1 MTPSRAMVRDT
12 LADDGDNDGEQIG
25 SAPLGCFIQFSFF
38 LSCVC
43 CFDSPWS
50 LASKAMTMMQ
60 SIMRLTINVTMGDQ
74 LLSGMIHN
82 QLFSSIWFD
91 LIS

>member
-1 MTPSRAMVRDT
+1 MRDA

-25 SAPLGCFIQFSFF
+25 SAPLGCFFQFPFF

-43 CFDSPWS
+43 CFGSNCRPWS
-50 LASKAMTMMQ
+50 LASKAMIMMQ
-60 SIMRLTINVTMGDQ
+60 SILRLTINLIMRDQ
-74 LLSGMIHN
+74 LLFGMIHN

-91 LIS
+91 LIF